1 LEEDR
6 LRELLLKL
14 LRGDL
19 GSPESRELLDYL
31 ENLLKLASRRLG
43 ERLRR
48 EQESQEI
55 PSSLVDILLEEN
67 PVEDLVQEFILHLL
81 SKKRPI
87 LTRLEDSSNIRGYL
101 LRCAEN
107 FLIDLHRSTK
117 RHLPLQETGESER
130 GGGVEEEIQLQELFE
145 LEELFLSRF
154 RQEDLKYVCYLL
166 SSARYKCL
174 WKDRSDSAIYKD
186 VERNRKRIVELLR
199 LIVKEA
205 GADRELW
212 QEFIR
217 LRLSAICEDIRSKEC
232 GEER

>member
-1 LEEDR
+1 MEENR
-6 LRELLLKL
+6 LRGLLLKL

-19 GSPESRELLDYL
+19 SSPESRELLEYL

-48 EQESQEI
+48 EQESEEI
-55 PSSLVDILLEEN
+55 PYSLVDLLLEEN
-67 PVEDLVQEFILHLL
+67 PVKDLVQEFILHLL

-107 FLIDLHRSTK
+107 FLIDLHRSSR
-117 RHLPLQETGESER
+117 RHFPLHEAGESER
-130 GGGVEEEIQLQELFE
+130 GGRAEEEILLQELFE

-154 RQEDLKYVCYLL
+154 GKEDLKYVCYLL

-174 WKDRSDSAIYKD
+174 WGDRSDSAIYKD
-186 VERNRKRIVELLR
+186 VERNRRRIVELLR
-199 LIVKEA
+199 LVVKEA
-205 GADRELW
+205 DADRELW

-232 GEER
+232 EEEK